1 MREKRRAFCCAAP
14 SYFHALLL
22 KPVKPKPTKIKTMK
36 NCRAGAEC
44 KCMQI
49 VMRWRPA
56 ILSICSTNVGATAGG
71 SVWLFHGI
79 PCAYVFS
86 LHSPVS
92 AVNGQGSKIHTYG
105 VSSTLMMILMMTL
118 LTRTPS
124 GLHGRRAPLAANGLF
139 K

>member
-1 MREKRRAFCCAAP
+1 M
-14 SYFHALLL
+14 
-22 KPVKPKPTKIKTMK
+22 
-36 NCRAGAEC
+36 AGGN
-44 KCMQI
+44 I
-49 VMRWRPA
+49 
-56 ILSICSTNVGATAGG
+56 ICNTDVGAPASAGG

-105 VSSTLMMILMMTL
+105 MSSTLMMILMMTL
-118 LTRTPS
+118 LTRTP